1 MKKFILLFVFAL
13 SLAIVG
19 TAQTQA
25 PAKAPAKKAPAKTEV
40 APAKTE
46 VVPAAKPAEVKKD
59 KKMNMKKVAPAKKP
73 AATPEKK

>member
-25 PAKAPAKKAPAKTEV
+25 PAVKKAPAKTKTEV